1 MIYFTHMRYLGGG
14 VAGMVKASGIGG
26 FRAAR
31 IVGVPYRTLDNWIR
45 TGLLSVQVP
54 ASGLGT
60 RRSFSFLDLVRA
72 KLVADL
78 RAQGIATHMIRR
90 VQEELINTWGTTNP
104 LAQTTRL
111 VVVGDKLLWGV
122 DDRALLDT
130 LNGQLATAQLLIV
143 PVGAIYR
150 EIESK
155 ISAASGRTR
164 AA

>member
-1 MIYFTHMRYLGGG
+1 
-14 VAGMVKASGIGG
+14 MVKTSGIGG
-26 FRAAR
+26 FKAAR

-45 TGLLSVQVP
+45 TGLLSVGVP

-78 RAQGIATHMIRR
+78 RAQGISTPMIRR
-90 VQEELINTWGTTNP
+90 VQEELTNTWGTTDP

-111 VVVGDKLLWGV
+111 VVVGDKLLWGL
-122 DDRALLDT
+122 DDRSLLDT
-130 LNGQLATAQLLIV
+130 LNGQLATVQLLIV

-150 EIESK
+150 EIQSK
-155 ISAASGRTR
+155 MSVMSGRAR